1 VPERFSSSGDL
12 VHSTGKWGKTQQLS
26 GGVVWDVLPS
36 QSRPSCMY
44 ATTQESIQV
53 LQRDESDWTVDRRIS
68 GLDAAVRNRSLE

>member
-1 VPERFSSSGDL
+1 
-12 VHSTGKWGKTQQLS
+12 
-26 GGVVWDVLPS
+26 
-36 QSRPSCMY
+36 MY